1 MAGKTVDRRTIL
13 KTGGMAALALG
24 FGSCGPKA
32 APVLVPRRPPINLP
46 LVNISWDRVIR
57 TTVGLRPHRP
67 SGFVLKAEKFDDK
80 TLVHNYGHGGTGHSL
95 GWGTGSLAA
104 DMALEQSARQAAVIG
119 CGTVGLTAARQLQRR
134 GFDVTIYTQS
144 VPPDTTSN
152 MALAAFTPTS
162 GLISGEYTPEWLAQ
176 FRRAAEITYR
186 QLQLLAGP
194 QFGVSWVDSY
204 SMTNTEPQAGRP
216 SGGEGGALLPA
227 ELRGSREVL
236 GPGEHP
242 FPSKYA
248 VRSPGIRIEPS
259 IYLDALM
266 REVVL
271 FGARIVIRKFDTP
284 RDLMSLPEPVIVN
297 CSGLG
302 AKEIFGDR
310 ELIPIKGQLT
320 VLVPQPEINY
330 RTAGGVPDAP
340 AAPGGFGI
348 HMLPRSDGIIL
359 GGTQE
364 RGVATLEPNDEAR
377 TRVVEGHIELF
388 RAMRQPVPGARLTK
402 FEAPRETPSLETF
415 FGQE

>member
-1 MAGKTVDRRTIL
+1 MAGRMVDRRTVL

-24 FGSCGPKA
+24 FGSCGPKT
-32 APVLVPRRPPINLP
+32 APNLVPRRPPINLP
-46 LVNISWDRVIR
+46 LVNVSWDRVIR

-67 SGFVLKAEKFDDK
+67 SGFVLKTEKLDDK
-80 TLVHNYGHGGTGHSL
+80 TLIHNYGHGGTGHSL
-95 GWGTGSLAA
+95 GWGTGALAA
-104 DMALEQSARQAAVIG
+104 DMALAQSARRVAVIG

-134 GFDVTIYTQS
+134 GFDVAIYARS

-162 GLISGEYTPEWLAQ
+162 GLISGEYTPEWEAQ
-176 FRRAAEITYR
+176 FRHAAEISYR

-194 QFGVSWVDSY
+194 QFGVSWVDTY
-204 SMTNTEPQAGRP
+204 GATNTEPQAGRS

-227 ELRGSREVL
+227 ELRSGREIL

-242 FPSKYA
+242 FPSKFA
-248 VRSPGIRIEPS
+248 IRTPGIRIEPS
-259 IYLDALM
+259 IYLEALM
-266 REVVL
+266 RDVVL
-271 FGARIVIRKFDTP
+271 FGGRIVIRKFDTP

-340 AAPGGFGI
+340 SAPGGFGI

-377 TRVVEGHIELF
+377 KRVVEGHIQLF
-388 RAMRQPVPGARLTK
+388 HAMRSPMPGAQLTRS
-402 FEAPRETPSLETF
+402 EAPRETPSLDSF
-415 FGQE
+415 FGPE